1 MENFDIKIKE
11 GERLDNI
18 GFADLRLLQ
27 KPEEFCYGV
36 DAVILADFAAS
47 GGGRWDE
54 CGYRGD
60 VYAADLGTGTG
71 IIPIILSHK
80 VKAARK
86 IVGVEVQDGSFDRAC
101 RNVEINGLQ
110 ERLVMVQGDVS
121 DKKLA
126 AKVKSLISEMDVD
139 RKDGN
144 DESEKADNNKLF
156 KGFDIV
162 TCNPPYT
169 EGGKGLDGKNQ
180 AKFIARTETTG
191 TLEDFIRTAA
201 ALLKDKGDFYMV
213 HRPSRLADI
222 CCICRKYRIEP
233 KAMRFVSPAAAEIP
247 NILLFHGVLGGGRE
261 LKIRQPLAVYET
273 IDGKKD
279 FSQEIKKIYER

>member
-1 MENFDIKIKE
+1 MDNLDIKIYE

-18 GFADLRLLQ
+18 GFDDLRLLQ

-36 DAVILADFAAS
+36 DAVILTDFAAS
-47 GGGRWDE
+47 GGGRWEE

-71 IIPIILSHK
+71 IIPLILSHK
-80 VKAARK
+80 IKAAKK

-110 ERLVMVQGDVS
+110 ERLLMVQGDVS
-121 DKKLA
+121 DKNLA
-126 AKVKSLISEMDVD
+126 AKVKSLILETD

-144 DESEKADNNKLF
+144 DASEKADNNRNF

-169 EGGKGLDGKNQ
+169 RSEEH
-180 AKFIARTETTG
+180 T
-191 TLEDFIRTAA
+191 
-201 ALLKDKGDFYMV
+201 
-213 HRPSRLADI
+213 S
-222 CCICRKYRIEP
+222 
-233 KAMRFVSPAAAEIP
+233 
-247 NILLFHGVLGGGRE
+247 E
-261 LKIRQPLAVYET
+261 LQSL
-273 IDGKKD
+273 
-279 FSQEIKKIYER
+279 

>member
-1 MENFDIKIKE
+1 MENPDKNSGIKIKE

-36 DAVILADFAAS
+36 DAVILADFASS
-47 GGGRWDE
+47 GGGRWEE
-54 CGYRGD
+54 CGYRGS

-71 IIPIILSHK
+71 IIPVILSHK
-80 VKAARK
+80 IKAAEK

-101 RNVEINGLQ
+101 RNVEINQLQ
-110 ERLVMVQGDVS
+110 EKLVMVQGDVS
-121 DKKLA
+121 DKQLA
-126 AKVKSLISEMDVD
+126 DKVKHIVL
-139 RKDGN
+139 
-144 DESEKADNNKLF
+144 EKADISTGF

-201 ALLKDKGDFYMV
+201 ALLKEKGDFYMV

-222 CCICRKYRIEP
+222 CCLCR
-233 KAMRFVSPAAAEIP
+233 
-247 NILLFHGVLGGGRE
+247 
-261 LKIRQPLAVYET
+261 
-273 IDGKKD
+273 
-279 FSQEIKKIYER
+279 